1 MMMPVIWLAPSPRV
15 WNDRASRLRKW
26 IGAGVLAVLGL
37 TPCPGRAQVAV
48 SQLRTYSLEELMGM
62 DVTSVSRKAEPFY
75 ETAGAVAVLTGSD
88 IQQTGVRTLADALR
102 YVPGMQ
108 VARVDE
114 RSWAITAR
122 GFNTRDSNKMLVL
135 MDGRTVYSP
144 LFSGVFWEVQDT
156 FLPDLD
162 RVEVIRGPGATM
174 WGANAVNG
182 VVSFTTKDARYTQG
196 GLVTAGVGIEETAF
210 AGARYGGEVP
220 GKFYYR
226 VYAQSMRRD
235 DMLTQ
240 FGLPSGRDW
249 ENTQTGFRIDSAS
262 PKERG
267 SFTLQ
272 GDYDH
277 GKISS
282 PIAGG
287 QPFTAGNL
295 LLRVA
300 RPVGNE
306 MELSTQLYFDYLSH
320 SIEGQYGEL
329 RRTYDFDTQLR
340 FSPWEHHDVVSGVSY
355 RSSEDHTLGSSLFA
369 FNPASRR
376 IEIAGAFIQDEIR
389 WHEDRY
395 GLIVGSKFE
404 YHESVGME
412 IQPSIR
418 LALRNRRSTLWAA
431 VSRAVRTPSR
441 YDDDVIQGNPRNP
454 QIVGSRDFDSETVI
468 AYELGYRAQPV
479 TSFNWDVSL
488 FYNDYDKLRSQEPV
502 STARNAARR
511 ISNKLMAETYGAE
524 VSIKWQPIR
533 RWRLQGSYTY
543 LAEDFHLAP
552 NSRDPTNGTQE
563 ANDPKN
569 SANLRSHLELGGGLE
584 WDVGLRYV
592 SSLPNPAQPAYLA
605 TDTRLSWRFRGQW
618 EFSLVGQN
626 IFDNQ
631 HSEFGTKAS
640 NQVQRS
646 YYGSVTWE
654 F

>member
-1 MMMPVIWLAPSPRV
+1 MIPGPWLTRYSL
-15 WNDRASRLRKW
+15 SRSRGTALLRNW
-26 IGAGVLAVLGL
+26 IGASALAVLGIS
-37 TPCPGRAQVAV
+37 PIFSHAQVAV

-135 MDGRTVYSP
+135 IDGRTVYSP

-156 FLPDLD
+156 FLPDID

-196 GLVTAGVGIEETAF
+196 GLITGGMGVEETAF

-226 VYAQSMRRD
+226 VYAQTTQRD

-249 ENTQTGFRIDSAS
+249 RNTQTGFRIDSAS

-272 GDYDH
+272 GDYEH
-277 GKISS
+277 GNIGSLVS
-282 PIAGG
+282 GG

-295 LLRVA
+295 LFRIA

-320 SIEGQYGEL
+320 AIEQQYGEL

-340 FSPWEHHDVVSGVSY
+340 FTPWEHHDVVSGVSY
-355 RSSEDHTLGSSLFA
+355 RSSEDRTQGSSLFA
-369 FNPASRR
+369 FNPTARR

-389 WHEDRY
+389 WHDEMY

-404 YHESVGME
+404 YHESVGLE
-412 IQPSIR
+412 IQPSVR

-441 YDDDVIQGNPRNP
+441 YDDDVVVGNPRNP
-454 QIVGSRDFDSETVI
+454 QILGSRDFDSETVI
-468 AYELGYRAQPV
+468 AYELGYRAQHF
-479 TSFNWDVSL
+479 TSFNWDVSF
-488 FYNDYDKLRSQEPV
+488 FYNDYDNLRSQEPV
-502 STARNAARR
+502 STARNATRR

-524 VSIKWQPIR
+524 LSIKWQPVR
-533 RWRLQGSYTY
+533 HWRLQGSYTY
-543 LAEDFHLAP
+543 LAEKFHLASD
-552 NSRDPTNGTQE
+552 SRDPTNGVQE

-584 WDVGLRYV
+584 WDLGLRYV

-605 TDTRLSWRFRGQW
+605 TDTRLTWRYRGQW

-631 HSEFGTKAS
+631 HSEFGTKTS
-640 NQVQRS
+640 GQVQRS